1 MDKMENKISKR
12 IEKVLKKELG
22 IKYKVIL
29 KSNKSMSRDYKV
41 LVYDSKS
48 ETYYLNRV
56 FDSSVATVY
65 ENADDK
71 DVPATIR
78 KVLYGFFIA

>member
-1 MDKMENKISKR
+1 MDKMEKKISKR
-12 IEKVLKKELG
+12 MEKVLKKELG

-56 FDSSVATVY
+56 FDSSIATLH
-65 ENADDK
+65 ENTDDK
-71 DVPATIR
+71 DIPAVIR
-78 KVLYGFFIA
+78 KVLYDFFIA

>member
-1 MDKMENKISKR
+1 MDKMEKKISKR
-12 IEKVLKKELG
+12 MEKVLKKELG

-56 FDSSVATVY
+56 FDSSIATLY
-65 ENADDK
+65 ENTDDK
-71 DVPATIR
+71 DIPAVIR
-78 KVLYGFFIA
+78 KVLYDFFIA

>member
-1 MDKMENKISKR
+1 MDKMENKISKQVV
-12 IEKVLKKELG
+12 KVLKKELG
-22 IKYKVIL
+22 TKYKVII
-29 KSNKSMSRDYKV
+29 KTNKDLSRDHTV
-41 LVYDSKS
+41 LVYEDKNN
-48 ETYYLNRV
+48 TYYLNRV
-56 FDSSVATVY
+56 VDSSVATVY